1 MLKLNQ
7 ANLGYNIWKGDPL
20 ALGGDPGLSN
30 QPIFE
35 TECETVP
42 ETGMPKQGYY
52 DFFHIFHDLRC
63 KSQFK
68 QVVTTSY
75 KEYVEQRDGSHITA
89 SMTDNSA
96 EGG

>member
-1 MLKLNQ
+1 MKLNQ

-35 TECETVP
+35 TECEN
-42 ETGMPKQGYY
+42 GSRQGYY
-52 DFFHIFHDLRC
+52 DFFHIYHDLRC
-63 KSQFK
+63 KTQFK
-68 QVVTTSY
+68 SVATTSF
-75 KEYVEQRDGSHITA
+75 KDYVEQRDGSHIEA
-89 SMTDNSA
+89 SMSDNSI